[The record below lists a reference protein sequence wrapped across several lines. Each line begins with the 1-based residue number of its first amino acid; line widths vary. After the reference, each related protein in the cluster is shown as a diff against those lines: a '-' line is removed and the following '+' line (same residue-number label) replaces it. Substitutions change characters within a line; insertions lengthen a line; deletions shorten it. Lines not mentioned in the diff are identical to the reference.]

1 MKKLTYFIPF
11 MMLLLNIS
19 CGSTQQTSGQTETA
33 KDLSKNE
40 TKEMQVE
47 DINQMPQSDPAPV
60 IKNKKP
66 KVFKLENGLT
76 VIVVENHKLP
86 RINASLR
93 IDNPPIRLRDK
104 KGSDDLL
111 SSLLGTG
118 SENVSKDEFNKKV
131 DFYGAYV
138 NLYDSGFSINSLSK
152 FFPEIL
158 KLTADQALYPKFT
171 KEEFKKAQEKL
182 IESLKISEKSTPAAA
197 NRVMKKLAYGAH
209 PYGEITTID
218 NLKKIQLE
226 DVNQYYKKSFT
237 PNHAYLIVV
246 GDVKLNDVKK
256 MTKQYFGSWAKAPQV
271 RGAALPAI
279 QNVPITEIDFV
290 HMPNAAQTE
299 IKVVH
304 RSDIKKSNP
313 DYQKVLLMN
322 SILGGDFNSY
332 LNMTLREKH
341 GWTYGARSSFGT
353 NKYGS
358 LFKASTSVRN
368 AVADSAVVVTMEQI
382 NKIINEK
389 VDPKVL
395 ENNKQKYMGNF
406 VLQMEKSATIAN
418 QAYDIFV
425 NNLSEDYYETFLKKI
440 DAVTVEDIQAVAKK
454 YLHPDKAR
462 IIVAGNAAITV
473 PGLKKAGYPVK
484 FFDKYGKQTQAPKM
498 NQKLPQDV
506 TVQMVIDHYI
516 SGIGGKAQVS
526 KTKSIESVYETKMQG
541 MTLKMTSKAMAPNKS
556 LSQTEAGG
564 MVFSKE
570 VFDGQKGF
578 KIIRGQK
585 QDFTPEE
592 IKKYQ
597 NKVQPITELGLV
609 KTGTLSRMDSFDGN
623 DYYVIVDKD
632 GTEYF
637 FNAKTGLKD
646 KEVQHD
652 KIQGKE
658 MTQPILFKD
667 YKVVDG
673 IKIPSKI
680 VIATGIQNIEFNLID
695 AKINTLKPDD
705 FK

>member
-1 MKKLTYFIPF
+1 M
-11 MMLLLNIS
+11 
-19 CGSTQQTSGQTETA
+19 
-33 KDLSKNE
+33 
-40 TKEMQVE
+40 
-47 DINQMPQSDPAPV
+47 
-60 IKNKKP
+60 
-66 KVFKLENGLT
+66 
-76 VIVVENHKLP
+76 
-86 RINASLR
+86 R

-111 SSLLGTG
+111 SSLLGSG
-118 SENVSKDEFNKKV
+118 SENVSKDEFNKKI

-138 NLYDSGFSINSLSK
+138 NLYDGGFSVNSLSK

-158 KLTADQALYPKFT
+158 KLTADQALYPKFS
-171 KEEFKKAQEKL
+171 KEEFQKAQEKL
-182 IESLKISEKSTPAAA
+182 IEGLKTSEKSTPAAA

-218 NLKKIQLE
+218 NLKKIKLA

-256 MTKQYFGSWAKAPQV
+256 MAKQHFGSWAKAPQV
-271 RGAALPAI
+271 RGVAIPAI
-279 QNVPITEIDFV
+279 QNVPATEVDFV

-304 RSDIKKSNP
+304 RSDIRKNNP

-341 GWTYGARSSFGT
+341 GWTYGARSRFGT

-358 LFKASTSVRN
+358 LFRASTSVRN
-368 AVADSAVVVTMEQI
+368 TVADSAVVVTMEQI

-389 VDPKVL
+389 VDTKVL
-395 ENNKQKYMGNF
+395 QNNKQKYMGNF
-406 VLQMEKSATIAN
+406 VLQMEKPATIAN
-418 QAYDIFV
+418 QAYDVYV
-425 NNLSEDYYETFLKKI
+425 NNLSDDYYETFLKKI
-440 DAVTVEDIQAVAKK
+440 DAVTVDDIQEVANK

-462 IIVAGNAAITV
+462 IVVAGNAATTV

-484 FFDKYGKQTQAPKM
+484 FFDKNGNPTQAPKM
-498 NQKLPQDV
+498 NQKLPQDI

-516 SGIGGKAQVS
+516 SGIGGKSQVD
-526 KTKSIESVYETKMQG
+526 KIQSIEAIYETKMQG
-541 MTLKMTSKAMAPNKS
+541 MTLKMTSKAMAPNKIM
-556 LSQTEAGG
+556 SQTEAGG

-570 VFDGQKGF
+570 VFDGQKGY

-585 QDFTPEE
+585 QEFTSEE
-592 IKKYQ
+592 VKEYQ

-609 KTGTLSRMDSFDGN
+609 KTGKLTRMDNFDGN
-623 DYYVIVDKD
+623 DYYVVVDEG
-632 GTEYF
+632 GTEHF

-646 KEVQHD
+646 KEVEH
-652 KIQGKE
+652 KKMQGRD
-658 MTQPILFKD
+658 MTQPIFFKE

-695 AKINTLKPDD
+695 AKTNTLKSDD